1 VTESTGTEPVARIA
15 EHEAAYWTCVSSV
28 EQRDGWKLYHNI
40 DFAGRVYPNHAG
52 DFRAPEGTGA
62 SIAQGIITFFQSFG
76 AAPAAFVDA
85 LSTPGD
91 LVPSL
96 LATGF
101 EDWAGATSDL
111 MLYVGPDQVQPSTAS
126 VRRVQTPADRAGWAS
141 VMDQAADPATRSLL
155 QRLYMIEISDPRVT
169 AYLVRIDG
177 HAVARC
183 ELFTC
188 DGLGRVEA
196 VFTLPAYR
204 GRRLASALIRRAVA
218 DSIAEGNH
226 LTYIQAEPGGNAQRL
241 YERLGF
247 RTIAPDFVR
256 GFVWGR

>member
-1 VTESTGTEPVARIA
+1 MTKSHGYGQLARIA

-40 DFAGRVYPNHAG
+40 DFVGRVYPNHAG

-76 AAPAAFVDA
+76 AAPAAFVDV

-101 EDWAGATSDL
+101 VEWAGATSDL
-111 MLYVGPDQVQPSTAS
+111 MLYAGPDQLQPSTAS
-126 VRRVQTPADRAGWAS
+126 VERVQTPADRVDWAG
-141 VMDQAADPATRSLL
+141 VMEEAADQATRSLL
-155 QRLYMIEISDPRVT
+155 QRLYVIEIADPRVT
-169 AYLVRIDG
+169 AYMVRLDG
-177 HAVARC
+177 HVVARC
-183 ELFTC
+183 ELFAC

-196 VFTLPAYR
+196 VFTLRAYR
-204 GRRLASALIRRAVA
+204 GRGLASAVIRRAVA

-226 LTYIQAEPGGNAQRL
+226 LTYIQAEARSDAQRL

-247 RTIAPDFVR
+247 RTIARDFVR